1 MQDTLEAQAQDDLFH
16 DNNHSLTV
24 KLLKK
29 AMEEFVF
36 DSRVITEPEVAA
48 QNILGGLLDK
58 FVPALAKYDGYGIM
72 TAKDKKI
79 ITLVSSR
86 YIDDYKSAKEKD
98 NITDESELL
107 YHRILIAT
115 DFISGMTDGYAKML
129 YKKIYGLD

>member
-1 MQDTLEAQAQDDLFH
+1 MY
-16 DNNHSLTV
+16 
-24 KLLKK
+24 
-29 AMEEFVF
+29 
-36 DSRVITEPEVAA
+36 VIIFAR
-48 QNILGGLLDK
+48 Q
-58 FVPALAKYDGYGIM
+58 LA
-72 TAKDKKI
+72 